1 MSISYRLKQVAGK
14 VTNGYRIADIGTD
27 HGYVPVMLLREGI
40 VPYAIAVDISKGSLQ
55 KARENAA
62 RSGLEDKMD
71 CRLGDG
77 LSCVKPGEAD
87 SIIICG
93 MGGILMRRILEEGKE
108 TALSAR
114 ELILSPHRNPEL
126 IVEFLQ
132 KNDFRII
139 SDVIIEDKKKQYRII
154 KGLNL
159 ALNYE

>member
-132 KNDFRII
+132 ENGFRII
-139 SDVIIEDKKKQYRII
+139 SDEIIEDKKKQYRII

>member
-40 VPYAIAVDISKGSLQ
+40 VPYAIAVDISKESLQ

>member
-1 MSISYRLKQVAGK
+1 MSISYRLKQVASK
-14 VTNGYRIADIGTD
+14 VTNGYRVADIGTD

-55 KARENAA
+55 KAMENAA
-62 RSGLEDKMD
+62 RAGLEDKMD

-77 LSCVKPGEAD
+77 LSCVKPGEVE

-93 MGGILMRRILEEGKE
+93 MGGILMRRILEDGKE

-132 KNDFRII
+132 KNDFEIV
-139 SDVIIEDKKKQYRII
+139 SDEMIEDKKKLYRII
-154 KGLNL
+154 KGRKLSIEL
-159 ALNYE
+159 